1 MIYITAT
8 LDGFTQELNSKT
20 QHITGT
26 ISQEVGA
33 INSFTFDIF
42 PNNAGYNL
50 IKSRKT
56 TIKAV
61 NTITGRVEFEGRV
74 LLAEEKME
82 SSGLILKSV
91 TCESFLGYLYD
102 SVQPYAEEKLYTL
115 SAFIETV
122 LNNHNACVEEEKYI
136 YLGTTD
142 VEVADTGNVYK
153 GLQYQNTYETL
164 KSKLVDV
171 FGGELE
177 IVRGSDGLLYLNYLQ
192 EIGTTRATTI
202 ELGKNM
208 QQASREISP
217 LDVVTRIIPLGGK
230 IKKQVTNADGEVS
243 EEETEERYTVK
254 GYKPTTGDEIENPW
268 IDDTAKIREFGV
280 ICATL
285 DCSDITTES
294 SAGLP
299 DLTYKEKLFKRAK
312 EYLQK
317 DNFIKLSHTLT
328 ALDLKEI
335 GQDIDSLNCGDKYP
349 VKNKLIGLDEIL
361 RITKKSV
368 DINAPYKSSITI
380 GEKTA
385 TLSQIH
391 ANENNKTQ
399 IDIEGLQ
406 SITQSVSNALGNISS
421 KVETFTTNFEKN
433 AREIIAEAIGG
444 YVTESDLEK
453 ITEEFTTKISQTA
466 RDITVSF
473 TNDLTAVKTDLNGV
487 ISSEFATL
495 KSYIRYYMESGKPVI
510 ELGSASSNII
520 LKIVNDRISFT
531 ENGIEIAYISDNQL
545 YITNAT
551 ILTRLNIGN
560 FSFMPRANGNLSFVV
575 NK

>member
-1 MIYITAT
+1 MIYVTAT

-20 QHITGT
+20 QHIKGT

-102 SVQPYAEEKLYTL
+102 SIQPYAEETTYTL
-115 SAFIETV
+115 NAFLDTV
-122 LNNHNACVEEEKYI
+122 LNNHNACVEEEKRI
-136 YLGTTD
+136 YRGS
-142 VEVADTGNVYK
+142 VNVHVAGTGNVYK
-153 GLQYQNTYETL
+153 GLQYETTYETI
-164 KSKLVDV
+164 KDKLVDV
-171 FGGELE
+171 YGGELE
-177 IVRGSDGLLYLNYLQ
+177 VVRGSDGLLYLNYLQ

-208 QQASREISP
+208 QQASREVSP
-217 LDVVTRIIPLGGK
+217 LNIITRVIPLGAK
-230 IKKQVTNADGEVS
+230 LKKTVVGEGGETS
-243 EEETEERYTVK
+243 EEETEERLTLVGYTPPNGSKLTV
-254 GYKPTTGDEIENPW
+254 PW
-268 IDDTAKIREFGV
+268 IDDTEKIEELGIV
-280 ICATL
+280 CATL
-285 DCSDITTES
+285 DFPDITEQS
-294 SAGLP
+294 NLYA
-299 DLTYKEKLFKRAK
+299 RAM
-312 EYLQK
+312 EYLTV
-317 DNFIKLSHTLT
+317 DNLLLLSHTLT

-361 RITKKSV
+361 RITKKSI
-368 DINAPYKSSITI
+368 DINAPYKNSITI
-380 GEKTA
+380 GEKRA
-385 TLSQIH
+385 TLSQIQ

-399 IDIEGLQ
+399 IDLENLQNFTQ
-406 SITQSVSNALGNISS
+406 SINKVVSSVST
-421 KVETFTTNFEKN
+421 KVETFS
-433 AREIIAEAIGG
+433 RELTETIKGTVDKYLAT
-444 YVTESDLEK
+444 YVTADELETITKEVSNAITRTAESITLDFNKNITTVKKDLDG
-453 ITEEFTTKISQTA
+453 T
-466 RDITVSF
+466 
-473 TNDLTAVKTDLNGV
+473 
-487 ISSEFATL
+487 ISSEFSKL
-495 KSYIRYYMESGKPVI
+495 KSYIRYYMDGDGKPVI
-510 ELGSASSNII
+510 ELGAANSDII

-531 ENGIEIAYISDNQL
+531 QNGTEVAYISNNQL

-560 FSFMPRANGNLSFVV
+560 FSFMPRPNGNLSFVLNSKGV
-575 NK
+575 